1 MPRGTRELTG
11 DNRGGLPFRLGPSL
25 VAGVGLSLALAGVLA
40 SPDGAPIKG
49 LATRVFLPL
58 PDWLIVTAG
67 IAFSIAGVILL
78 AIILSAARRRRQ
90 AEPEDELYHQPQKT
104 SPLVVVL
111 LVLLA
116 LAPGAMMGGVLV
128 WLALSDVSVVPGPG
142 GITLGDPGAYSPS
155 PEEPPLVPASP
166 LTTGLIGALAL
177 LAGLGSLGFAL
188 WLCFAGRLLPQPIAA
203 KDQPARFAQAV
214 EESLDDLRREPDA
227 RAAILRIYRHFERAL
242 AGTAVPRRPW
252 QTPTEFMRAVLSK
265 LPLPASPVRRLT
277 GLFEIAR
284 FSRHPV
290 GEAERDSAW
299 RSLTEI
305 RATLDQPTEPHAD
318 PRS

>member
-1 MPRGTRELTG
+1 LRRHDRIVAIEGDRQSVLRRHGGDALDEVLLPGGAAVTAAFKVDLPCGAVDLGYLRTDYRGQIA
-11 DNRGGLPFRLGPSL
+11 
-25 VAGVGLSLALAGVLA
+25 VGVERALDPNALAELA
-40 SPDGAPIKG
+40 DVP
-49 LATRVFLPL
+49 
-58 PDWLIVTAG
+58 
-67 IAFSIAGVILL
+67 
-78 AIILSAARRRRQ
+78 
-90 AEPEDELYHQPQKT
+90 
-104 SPLVVVL
+104 
-111 LVLLA
+111 VLLA
-116 LAPGAMMGGVLV
+116 LAPGAIMGGVLV

-142 GITLGDPGAYSPS
+142 GITLSDPGAYGPS
-155 PEEPPLVPASP
+155 PDEPPIVPASP

-188 WLCFAGRLLPQPIAA
+188 WLGLAGRLLPRPGAA
-203 KDQPARFAQAV
+203 EDQPARLVQAV

-242 AGTAVPRRPW
+242 AGAAVPRRPW
-252 QTPTEFMRAVLSK
+252 QTPTEFMRAALSR
-265 LPLPASPVRRLT
+265 LPLPPSPVRSLT

-305 RATLDQPTEPHAD
+305 RATLDTPTEPHDDA
-318 PRS
+318 RSVIGAGRGP

>member
-1 MPRGTRELTG
+1 
-11 DNRGGLPFRLGPSL
+11 
-25 VAGVGLSLALAGVLA
+25 
-40 SPDGAPIKG
+40 
-49 LATRVFLPL
+49 
-58 PDWLIVTAG
+58 
-67 IAFSIAGVILL
+67 
-78 AIILSAARRRRQ
+78 
-90 AEPEDELYHQPQKT
+90 
-104 SPLVVVL
+104 
-111 LVLLA
+111 
-116 LAPGAMMGGVLV
+116 MGGVLL

-142 GITLGDPGAYSPS
+142 GMTMDDPRAYGPS

-177 LAGLGSLGFAL
+177 LGGLGSLGFAL
-188 WLCFAGRLLPQPIAA
+188 WLCFAGRLLPEPGAA
-203 KDQPARFAQAV
+203 KGQPARLAQAV
-214 EESLDDLRREPDA
+214 EDSLDDLRREPDA

-242 AGTAVPRRPW
+242 AGAAVPRRPW
-252 QTPTEFMRAVLSK
+252 QTPTEFMRAALSR

>member
-1 MPRGTRELTG
+1 MSRGARDLTAG
-11 DNRGGLPFRLGPSL
+11 DRALQFRLGPSL
-25 VAGVGLSLALAGVLA
+25 IAGFGLSLALAGVLA
-40 SPDGAPIKG
+40 SPEGTPIERV
-49 LATRVFLPL
+49 ATRVFLSL

-67 IAFSIAGVILL
+67 AGFWIAGLVLVAVVL
-78 AIILSAARRRRQ
+78 AAGRRQ
-90 AEPEDELYHQPQKT
+90 RQSEDEYDLSRQPQKT

-116 LAPGAMMGGVLV
+116 LAPGAIMGGVLV

-142 GITLGDPGAYSPS
+142 GITLGDPGAYGPD
-155 PEEPPLVPASP
+155 EPPIVPASP

-188 WLCFAGRLLPQPIAA
+188 WLGLAGRLLPPPGAA
-203 KDQPARFAQAV
+203 EDQPARLAQAV

-227 RAAILRIYRHFERAL
+227 RAAILKIYRHFERAL
-242 AGTAVPRRPW
+242 AGAAVPRRPW
-252 QTPTEFMRAVLSK
+252 QTPTEFMRAVLSR
-265 LPLPASPVRRLT
+265 LPLPPSAVRSLT

-305 RATLDQPTEPHAD
+305 RATLDTPTEPHDDAR
-318 PRS
+318 P

>member
-1 MPRGTRELTG
+1 MSRGARDLTAG
-11 DNRGGLPFRLGPSL
+11 DRALPFRLGPSL
-25 VAGVGLSLALAGVLA
+25 IAGFGLSLALAGVLA
-40 SPDGAPIKG
+40 SPEGTPIERV
-49 LATRVFLPL
+49 ATRVFLSL

-67 IAFSIAGVILL
+67 AAFSIAGLVLVAVVL
-78 AIILSAARRRRQ
+78 AAGRRRRQ
-90 AEPEDELYHQPQKT
+90 SEDEYELSRQPQKT

-116 LAPGAMMGGVLV
+116 LAPGAMMGGVLL
-128 WLALSDVSVVPGPG
+128 WLSLSDVSVVPGPG
-142 GITLGDPGAYSPS
+142 GMTMDDRALSGLGSPN
-155 PEEPPLVPASP
+155 EPPIVPASP

-188 WLCFAGRLLPQPIAA
+188 WLGLAGRLLPRPGAA
-203 KDQPARFAQAV
+203 EDQPARLVQAV

-242 AGTAVPRRPW
+242 AGAAVPRRPW
-252 QTPTEFMRAVLSK
+252 QTPTEFMRAALSR
-265 LPLPASPVRRLT
+265 LPLPPSPVRSLT

-284 FSRHPV
+284 FSRHPC

-305 RATLDQPTEPHAD
+305 RATLDTPTEPHDDA
-318 PRS
+318 RS

>member
-1 MPRGTRELTG
+1 MSRGARDLTAG
-11 DNRGGLPFRLGPSL
+11 DRALPFRLGPSL
-25 VAGVGLSLALAGVLA
+25 IAGFGLSLALAGVLA
-40 SPDGAPIKG
+40 SPEGTPIERV
-49 LATRVFLPL
+49 ATRVFLSL

-67 IAFSIAGVILL
+67 AAFSIAGLVLVAVVL
-78 AIILSAARRRRQ
+78 AAGRRRRQ
-90 AEPEDELYHQPQKT
+90 SEDEYELSRQPQKT

-116 LAPGAMMGGVLV
+116 LAPGAMMGGVLL

-142 GITLGDPGAYSPS
+142 MTMDDRALSGLGSPDQ
-155 PEEPPLVPASP
+155 PPIVPASP
-166 LTTGLIGALAL
+166 LTSGLIGALAL

-188 WLCFAGRLLPQPIAA
+188 WLALAGRLLPRPGAA
-203 KDQPARFAQAV
+203 EEQPARLAQAV

-227 RAAILRIYRHFERAL
+227 RAAILKIYRHFERAL
-242 AGTAVPRRPW
+242 AGAVVPRRPW
-252 QTPTEFMRAVLSK
+252 QTPTEFMRAVLSR
-265 LPLPASPVRRLT
+265 LSLPASPVRRLT

-305 RATLDQPTEPHAD
+305 RAALDTPTEPHAD
-318 PRS
+318 ARS

>member
-1 MPRGTRELTG
+1 MSRGARDLTAG
-11 DNRGGLPFRLGPSL
+11 DRALPFRLGPSL
-25 VAGVGLSLALAGVLA
+25 IAGFGLSLALAGVLA
-40 SPDGAPIKG
+40 SPEGTPIERV
-49 LATRVFLPL
+49 ATRVFLSL

-67 IAFSIAGVILL
+67 AAFSIAGLVLVAVVL
-78 AIILSAARRRRQ
+78 AAGRRRQ
-90 AEPEDELYHQPQKT
+90 SENEYELSRQPQKT

-116 LAPGAMMGGVLV
+116 LAPGAMMGGVLL

-142 GITLGDPGAYSPS
+142 MTMDERALSGLGSPDQ
-155 PEEPPLVPASP
+155 PPLVPASP
-166 LTTGLIGALAL
+166 LTSGLIGALAL

-188 WLCFAGRLLPQPIAA
+188 WLGLAGRLLPRPGAA
-203 KDQPARFAQAV
+203 KEQPARLAQAV

-227 RAAILRIYRHFERAL
+227 RAAILKIYRHFERAL
-242 AGTAVPRRPW
+242 AGAAVPRRPW
-252 QTPTEFMRAVLSK
+252 QTPTEFMRAVLSR
-265 LPLPASPVRRLT
+265 LPLPPSPVRSLT

-290 GEAERDSAW
+290 GEAERESAW

-305 RATLDQPTEPHAD
+305 RAALDTPTEPHGDA
-318 PRS
+318 RS